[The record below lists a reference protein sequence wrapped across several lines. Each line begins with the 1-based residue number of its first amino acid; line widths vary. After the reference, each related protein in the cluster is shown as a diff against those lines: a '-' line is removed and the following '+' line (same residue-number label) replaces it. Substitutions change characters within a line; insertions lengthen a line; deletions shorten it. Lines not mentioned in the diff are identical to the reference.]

1 MATGTLDER
10 FYRYQVRAIRRFQRH
25 HGPKPQEE
33 SAWLAL
39 KWVNRNAAKA
49 RSRWEQM
56 TIPMIRGARTHV
68 KGLS

>member
-25 HGPKPQEE
+25 HGPQTTEE

-39 KWVNRNAAKA
+39 EWVNRYAAKA
-49 RSRWEQM
+49 RSRWEQL
-56 TIPMIRGARTHV
+56 TNPMMNGEHTQV
-68 KGLS
+68 KGS